1 MKSAILALQFMTRLP
16 LPSIAATPEDFGRAI
31 RWFPLAGAVVGAGI
45 VAAGWLGV
53 QRDPALGAILAVATW
68 VGLTGALHL
77 DGLGDMADAAGAA
90 HGDPK
95 RVREVLAD
103 PHLGSFGVTAIALQ
117 ILAKFVLAGLVLKA
131 GMFAALALV
140 PILARIGPI
149 VWARWLPPL
158 HEGLGTMFRQG
169 ATLPVPM
176 VWLLAWCLCAMAIA
190 PLLLVA
196 VPVLGLWPLWLR
208 ARIGGISGDGH
219 GAGIELVE
227 TAALLALVLAR

>member
-16 LPSIAATPEDFGRAI
+16 LPSIAATTEDFGGAI
-31 RWFPLAGAVVGAGI
+31 RWFPLAGVVVGAG
-45 VAAGWLGV
+45 VAAAGWLGA
-53 QRDPALGAILAVATW
+53 QRDPALGALLAVATW

-90 HGDPK
+90 HGDPA
-95 RVREVLAD
+95 RVRDVLAD

-117 ILAKFVLAGLVLKA
+117 ILAKFVLAGLALKA
-131 GMFAALALV
+131 GMFAALALG

-149 VWARWLPPL
+149 AWARWLPPL
-158 HEGLGTMFRQG
+158 HEGLGTMFRKG
-169 ATLPVPM
+169 ATLPVLIA
-176 VWLLAWCLCAMAIA
+176 WLFAWSFFAMAIE
-190 PLLLVA
+190 PLLLAA
-196 VPVLGLWPLWLR
+196 VPVLALWPLWLR

-227 TAALLALVLAR
+227 TATLLALVLAR